1 MEAQQSDLQILRMH
15 LVNII
20 KPIDSAAVQESTAA
34 LLEVFKNPECIKYL
48 LELMIGDED
57 QSMRQISCV
66 YLRIYLPKLWCN
78 MDADTQAKIKT
89 ALLERFQVD
98 PVSLIK
104 KSIAGVIGSLCKML
118 IPNREWDDLFKFVMQ
133 FSQSESVADQ
143 ELALLLLSV
152 IIEYLGKDDIKEH
165 FDNISLILMGA
176 IKSQQASIVDF
187 GITCINNVAKATSNV
202 KVLK

>member
-1 MEAQQSDLQILRMH
+1 
-15 LVNII
+15 
-20 KPIDSAAVQESTAA
+20 
-34 LLEVFKNPECIKYL
+34 
-48 LELMIGDED
+48 
-57 QSMRQISCV
+57 
-66 YLRIYLPKLWCN
+66 
-78 MDADTQAKIKT
+78 MDADMQVKIKN

-133 FSQSESVADQ
+133 FSQSENVADQ

-176 IKSQQASIVDF
+176 IKSQQPSIVDF
-187 GITCINNVAKATSNV
+187 GITCINNIAKATSNV